1 MGFDPKALPEPCRS
15 SPAARRQRL
24 RACGNRSRCSTT
36 PRAYGTHVQLR
47 TTLWANS
54 IIERRLE
61 QLREQVRLVFGA
73 LPDDSYP
80 ELMVQ
85 HTRDVDAA
93 DYYRPGRA
101 SALAG

>member
-1 MGFDPKALPEPCRS
+1 M
-15 SPAARRQRL
+15 
-24 RACGNRSRCSTT
+24 
-36 PRAYGTHVQLR
+36 QLR

-73 LPDDSYP
+73 LPDGSYP
-80 ELMVQ
+80 GLVIQ
-85 HTRDVDAA
+85 HACDVDAA

-101 SALAG
+101 SAPAG

>member
-1 MGFDPKALPEPCRS
+1 M
-15 SPAARRQRL
+15 
-24 RACGNRSRCSTT
+24 
-36 PRAYGTHVQLR
+36 QLR

-61 QLREQVRLVFGA
+61 QLREQVRLVFGT